1 MSEMA
6 KQILG
11 RDERFVEIQA
21 WASPS
26 VWTDQMLKTLHRGVK
41 RDKYNKVYFT
51 DLGFFSLEE
60 AWKLEFQSLRSKH

>member
-26 VWTDQMLKTLHRGVK
+26 VWTDQMLKTLHRGVE
-41 RDKYNKVYFT
+41 RGKYKAYFT

>member
-26 VWTDQMLKTLHRGVK
+26 VWTDQMLKTLHR
-41 RDKYNKVYFT
+41 
-51 DLGFFSLEE
+51 
-60 AWKLEFQSLRSKH
+60 